1 MESIHFVD
9 FLNIIKKKKILFL
22 NFLLGTLTIALVIN
36 ALQKPI
42 YKTSVEIL
50 VERSQPEILL
60 AREGYRFSE
69 IDKTFFQTQFR
80 LLKSDN
86 ILEKVIN
93 RISPDIPPSQKLSLK
108 NKIKSSIVPKQ
119 IPGTRIFSIIV
130 VGENPEW
137 VAKVAN
143 TLAEVYVEE
152 NIEARIKASSQTFIY
167 LNKRINE
174 LKSKLEKDQKELAR
188 IEQNAGVYT
197 FISGKSGSLE
207 SSKLDD
213 FNARYLSAR
222 AERVEL
228 ESKLR
233 EFEKLYKEKKYSEL
247 KEVVDDPV
255 INDLSAQL
263 REAEISLTALKKEY
277 LEQHPEVKKLQDKI
291 HVLKQKIE
299 EEGKKALARLKT
311 RIDTLKSKEEA
322 LLKSLNDLKKEIAR
336 KNKEVARYALLKQE
350 IATTQQLYD
359 ALLKKL
365 QQMDIS
371 SPTSYINIRILTP
384 AKVPSKPIK
393 PKKVYNIVFGL
404 IFGLFLGT
412 GVVFLDEYLDTTIK
426 TPSDVE
432 KFLSIPVLGQIPYS
446 KSLLQEPKLL
456 YTTEEKN
463 FHFLE
468 SFRIFRTNIQFSS
481 IDNPLKVL
489 LITSAVEK
497 EGKTTIAA
505 NLAASFAKLG
515 KKTLLMDGDLRK
527 PGLHKIFNLK
537 REEGLSKLLLT
548 GGPIDDFVKK
558 TEIENLYVIGA
569 GPIPPNPT
577 ELLSSHRIDEV
588 MKAMREKFD
597 MIVIDSAPAVSVP
610 DPVIMGSKCDGV
622 VMVISA
628 GRVPRELYI
637 EAKKFLEKANIK
649 IIGTVM
655 NNRSPEIAH
664 YYYYYKHYYYY
675 YPKE

>member
-1 MESIHFVD
+1 MESIHLID

-22 NFLLGTLTIALVIN
+22 NFFLGTLTIALAIN
-36 ALQKPI
+36 ALQKPV

-50 VERSQPEILL
+50 VERSQPEVLL
-60 AREGYRFSE
+60 TGEGYRFSV
-69 IDKTFFQTQFR
+69 DKTFFQTQFR

-93 RISPDIPPSQKLSLK
+93 RISPDIPPSQKISLK
-108 NKIKSSIVPKQ
+108 EKIKSSIIPKQ

-152 NIEARIKASSQTFIY
+152 NIEARIKASSQTFVY

-174 LKSKLEKDQKELAR
+174 LKNKLERDQKELAR
-188 IEQNAGVYT
+188 IEQSAGIYT

-207 SSKLDD
+207 SSKLED
-213 FNARYLSAR
+213 FNSRYLSAR
-222 AERVEL
+222 AERIEL
-228 ESKLR
+228 ESKLK

-247 KEVVDDPV
+247 KEIIDDPV
-255 INDLSAQL
+255 ISDLSAQL
-263 REAEISLTALKKEY
+263 REAEITLISLKKEY

-291 HVLKQKIE
+291 RILKQKIE
-299 EEGKKALARLKT
+299 EEGGKALARLKA
-311 RIDTLKSKEEA
+311 RIATLKSKEKA
-322 LLKSLNDLKKEIAR
+322 LLKSLNDLKKEIAT
-336 KNKEVARYALLKQE
+336 KNKMVARYTLLKQE
-350 IATTQQLYD
+350 IATTQQLYE

-371 SPTSYINIRILTP
+371 SPSSYINVRILTP

-412 GVVFLDEYLDTTIK
+412 GVVFLDEYMDTTIK

-432 KFLSIPVLGQIPYS
+432 KFLSLPVLGQVPYS
-446 KSLLQEPKLL
+446 KSLLKEPKLL
-456 YTTEEKN
+456 YATEEKN
-463 FHFLE
+463 IHILE
-468 SFRIFRTNIQFSS
+468 SFRILRTNIQFSS
-481 IDNPLKVL
+481 IDNPLKTL
-489 LITSAVEK
+489 LVTSAVEK

-515 KKTLLMDGDLRK
+515 KKTLLVDCDLRK
-527 PGLHKIFNLK
+527 PGIHKIFNLK

-548 GGPIDDFVKK
+548 GGQIDDFAKK
-558 TEIENLYVIGA
+558 TEIENLYVMCA

-577 ELLSSHRIDEV
+577 ELLSSHKMDKIVNE
-588 MKAMREKFD
+588 MREKFD
-597 MIVIDSAPAVSVP
+597 MVIVDSPPSVSVP
-610 DPVIMGSKCDGV
+610 DPVIMGSKCDGA

-628 GRVPRELYI
+628 GKVPRELYI
-637 EAKKFLEKANIK
+637 EAKKFLEKANVK

-655 NNRSPEIAH
+655 NNLSPEIE
-664 YYYYYKHYYYY
+664 YYYYYKRYYYY